1 MRDPFMSTRLL
12 SSILAYGVAAS
23 SAWAGDLFVGFG
35 ADAALQMGDSVTL
48 STSDGPS
55 VGTVSAIASTT
66 DWEVFVAADG
76 FIRRLSSDGS
86 SVAATLIPPHDV
98 VALAGGSGVLYVAS
112 VAGTVTEIDAIT
124 GGFLRSSSIGQPI
137 RAMIEDGARLYV
149 ATGTGQIWSASTAN
163 LVWKLE
169 TANAPL
175 GINSIVA
182 RGSTLLVG
190 TDGHVF
196 VFERDS
202 GALIYG
208 YNVPND
214 AAAIGLEGN
223 FVVVGGDDGSLYRVD
238 PGTGAIAVAN
248 SFNDAT
254 GALPITA
261 LSITQAAPFAALKA
275 QVTWVAL
282 SQPAP
287 QAFRL
292 EVGDSVGDLSYLML
306 GSVTGTKPGIML
318 GGKPVPLN
326 LDPYLMWCFAGNPLL
341 LGGMGTFSDANAFQ
355 VHMADAWF
363 VAPSGM
369 PPSVAN
375 ITMAHAFVVFDSATG
390 GVRAVSNPKGT
401 TFIP

>member
-1 MRDPFMSTRLL
+1 MRDLLTSTRLL
-12 SSILAYGVAAS
+12 SSCLACGVVAS
-23 SAWAGDLFVGFG
+23 SAWGGELIVGFG

-55 VGTVSAIASTT
+55 LGTVSAIASTA
-66 DWEVFVAADG
+66 DSEVFVAADG
-76 FIRRLSSDGS
+76 FIRRLSADGT

-98 VALAGGSGVLYVAS
+98 VALAGGVGVLFVAS
-112 VAGTVTEIDAIT
+112 VAGTVTEIDAST
-124 GGFLRSSSIGQPI
+124 GGFLRSSNVGQPI

-149 ATGTGQIWSASTAN
+149 ATGTGQIWSASTVN

-190 TDGHVF
+190 TGGHVF

-223 FVVVGGDDGSLYRVD
+223 FVVVGGNDGSLYRVD
-238 PGTGAIAVAN
+238 PGTGAVAVAN
-248 SFNDAT
+248 SYNNAS

-261 LSITQAAPFAALKA
+261 LSISQAAPFAALKS
-275 QVTWVAL
+275 QVTWVIV

-292 EVGDSVGDLSYLML
+292 EVGDSIGDLSYLML
-306 GSVTGTKPGIML
+306 GSVTGTNPGVTL
-318 GGKPVPLN
+318 GGKHVPLN
-326 LDPYLMWCFAGNPLL
+326 LDPYLMWCFAGNPML
-341 LGGMGTFSDANAFQ
+341 LGGLGTFSDANAFQ
-355 VHMADAWF
+355 VYMADAWF
-363 VAPSGM
+363 VAPTGM

-375 ITMAHAFVVFDSATG
+375 ITMAHAFVVFDPATG
-390 GVRAVSNPKGT
+390 GIRAVSNPKGT